1 MAAGLFDRDY
11 TKPDAQAVR
20 DGTSVAAG
28 TTGPYAP
35 ANTDPKAHLNKF
47 VSDLRQNPGAKDM
60 YNTNVYSAESAQQS
74 QEKIDGLT
82 AVPNFA
88 NKGDQALASDWFSKY
103 LTGVQR
109 NLIPPDEMVSVNT
122 ISNIQSQQPGQGVG
136 NTPYTAASRIN
147 PPGSGGIKVG

>member
-1 MAAGLFDRDY
+1 MAAALFDKDY

-20 DGTSVAAG
+20 DSTSIAAG
-28 TTGPYAP
+28 TTGPNAP
-35 ANTDPKAHLNKF
+35 ATTDPKAYLNKF
-47 VSDLRQNPGAKDM
+47 VSDLNKNPGAKNI
-60 YNTNVYSAESAQQS
+60 YNTDVYSAESAQQA

-82 AVPNFA
+82 STPNFA